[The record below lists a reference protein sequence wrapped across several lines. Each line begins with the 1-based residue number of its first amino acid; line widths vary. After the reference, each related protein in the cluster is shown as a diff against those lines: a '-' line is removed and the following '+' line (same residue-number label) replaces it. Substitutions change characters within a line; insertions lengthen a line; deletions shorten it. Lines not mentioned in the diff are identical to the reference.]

1 MKIKNDYE
9 NVLILIMVVI
19 FRLSRTSREI
29 LVVLVVPYNP
39 FLSCQLCVVVCTPI
53 CTYLSLLL
61 FRKICR
67 RTEAPGVWVD
77 CFDKSIFTVQ
87 VVLSKGTAGIQC
99 DSSVVRRQCDTTLH
113 TILKIQTC
121 RTSRLNYKSALSPS
135 SIYSQDSNRGW

>member
-1 MKIKNDYE
+1 MAKPPNYTTGAGQE
-9 NVLILIMVVI
+9 LNSNCSTLI
-19 FRLSRTSREI
+19 
-29 LVVLVVPYNP
+29 PNP
-39 FLSCQLCVVVCTPI
+39 FLSYQLYVLVCT
-53 CTYLSLLL
+53 TYLSLLL
-61 FRKICR
+61 CRKICH

-121 RTSRLNYKSALSPS
+121 RTSRLNYKSRA
-135 SIYSQDSNRGW
+135 R

>member
-1 MKIKNDYE
+1 MY
-9 NVLILIMVVI
+9 
-19 FRLSRTSREI
+19 
-29 LVVLVVPYNP
+29 Y
-39 FLSCQLCVVVCTPI
+39 
-53 CTYLSLLL
+53 TYLSLLL
-61 FRKICR
+61 CRKICR

-121 RTSRLNYKSALSPS
+121 RTSRLNYKSSAGYFLFRKSALSPS
-135 SIYSQDSNRGW
+135 SIYSRFIKLLFLLHPGFKSWVVANKFLRAKSVNSYYFKTSVHV